1 MGNISSNAFYLLL
14 QSSRRGGGVW
24 TDASRGPSEDEDETA
39 SSPSGIHG
47 RPPTADKKNLP
58 HRRFGR
64 LAKQRGK
71 RAKNPKKS
79 IKQRPQIMEG
89 GSSFDDDLLTHPS
102 TDLQRVHEEEGF
114 EGVGIGTPPTDSN
127 SSSPPHQV
135 SDNLLG
141 TPGNRP
147 IRAVVANAAA
157 ISEAQHEKG
166 TVKKRGRKRLL
177 LNSTD
182 LKMKNNSMSSS
193 FGSNASGN
201 ERKKLTSSKKNSK
214 ALNKISGLDLLHKTT
229 LDCMYGK

>member
-1 MGNISSNAFYLLL
+1 MSILS

-24 TDASRGPSEDEDETA
+24 TDASRGPSEDDDETA

-71 RAKNPKKS
+71 RAKRNPKKS

-89 GSSFDDDLLTHPS
+89 GSSFDDDLLNHSS
-102 TDLQRVHEEEGF
+102 TSLQRVHEDEFEEV
-114 EGVGIGTPPTDSN
+114 GVATPPTDSN
-127 SSSPPHQV
+127 SSSPPHQG
-135 SDNLLG
+135 LEHLPG

-147 IRAVVANAAA
+147 IRAVVANAVA
-157 ISEAQHEKG
+157 ISEAQHE
-166 TVKKRGRKRLL
+166 TAMVKKRGRKRLL

-182 LKMKNNSMSSS
+182 LKKNGSSMSSS
-193 FGSNASGN
+193 FGSNLSGS
-201 ERKKLTSSKKNSK
+201 EVKKLTGSKKNAKSF
-214 ALNKISGLDLLHKTT
+214 NKISGLDLLHKTT
-229 LDCMYGK
+229 MDCMHGK